1 MIRDLTDEQE
11 RLLNLTENFYQ
22 KIELIEKALAGATIY
37 ANHGTEEEPV
47 WDKLAEPQF
56 TCEAHLY
63 KAVFE

>member
-1 MIRDLTDEQE
+1 MIRDLSQEQE

-37 ANHGTEEEPV
+37 ANHGTVEEPV
-47 WDKLAEPQF
+47 WDKLDEPQF
-56 TCEAHLY
+56 SCEAHLY